1 MTAQRVGLVLAVGI
15 ILADQLSK
23 WAALF
28 WLTPY
33 QPVPVLPSVNL
44 LLAFNPGAA
53 FSLLAQGSG
62 WQRWLLSAVAI
73 GVSGYLVYWLWQL
86 TPAQRWQGMAI
97 GLVLGG
103 AIGNLI
109 DRLRLGVVVDFIDL
123 YYSNWHWPAFNVAD
137 AAITIGAILI
147 LYMLIRD

>member
-1 MTAQRVGLVLAVGI
+1 MTAQRVGVLLAIGV

-23 WAALF
+23 WAALY
-28 WLTPY
+28 WLNPY

-44 LLAFNPGAA
+44 FLAFNPGAA

-62 WQRWLLSAVAI
+62 WQRWLLSAVAV
-73 GVSGYLVYWLWQL
+73 GVSGYLLYWLRNL
-86 TPAQRWQGMAI
+86 APGQRWQAVAI

-123 YYSNWHWPAFNVAD
+123 YYGDWHWPAFNVAD
-137 AAITIGAILI
+137 AAITIGAVFILF
-147 LYMLIRD
+147 MLRRD

>member
-1 MTAQRVGLVLAVGI
+1 MTAQRIGLLLAFGV

-28 WLTPY
+28 WLAPY
-33 QPVPVLPSVNL
+33 RPLPILPSVNF

-53 FSLLAQGSG
+53 FSLFAQGSG
-62 WQRWLLSAVAI
+62 WQRWLLSAIAI
-73 GVSGYLVYWLWQL
+73 GVSGYLLYWLRQL
-86 TPAQRWQGMAI
+86 SPNQRWQGMAI

-109 DRLRLGVVVDFIDL
+109 DRLRLGVVVDFIDI
-123 YYSNWHWPAFNVAD
+123 YYGNWHWPAFNVAD

-147 LYMLIRD
+147 LFMMLRD